1 MPRRVKF
8 SMLWAFPSDLG
19 DASKIAQDIDSDDHA
34 LARVRKIA
42 ATGEANVL
50 DAQTQCSEPTT
61 ALTHEIG
68 GRSTH

>member
-1 MPRRVKF
+1 
-8 SMLWAFPSDLG
+8 MLWAFPSDFG

-50 DAQTQCSEPTT
+50 DAQTHSSVHDGSHARDRWAEHALKSEN
-61 ALTHEIG
+61 E
-68 GRSTH
+68 